1 MLGQKGEG
9 LSRTQAALGLLLRW
23 EHPSAAACFLAQY
36 GEPEKKFSVRKEGK
50 GADTGRPH
58 PKSGSIRSPPER
70 APSVDAG
77 RPGESRELLGF
88 DKGPRGQGSSDMHIT
103 QLLLSSSHLI
113 LTTPL

>member
-9 LSRTQAALGLLLRW
+9 LSGTQASLRLLLGWDR
-23 EHPSAAACFLAQY
+23 PSAAACFLAQY
-36 GEPEKKFSVRKEGK
+36 GEPEIVSEKGGEGS
-50 GADTGRPH
+50 
-58 PKSGSIRSPPER
+58 KSGSISSPPER
-70 APSVDAG
+70 SPVYAG